1 VAQRPRKTEAMNAA
15 LEEERRERLTI
26 MAARAQS

>member
-1 VAQRPRKTEAMNAA
+1 VGKRTRKAEAINVI

-26 MAARAQS
+26 MAAQAQA